1 MTNNNNLQIYHQMVL
16 YLQIYLEDVAKATN
30 VSKHLQ
36 LFWMFSCLSM
46 FSFHHDH
53 GYSDQ
58 HVCTNIQC
66 VWRAGIHQWH
76 WLYSTTL
83 DLSPPIN
90 VSLPVLPVHGDPDH
104 RTDILGVLGV
114 NVAVPLL
121 TLWSTVAFV
130 FCQLQLFKIL

>member
-30 VSKHLQ
+30 VSNYLE

-46 FSFHHDH
+46 FSFH

-76 WLYSTTL
+76 WLCSTTL

-90 VSLPVLPVHGDPDH
+90 VSLPVLPIHGDPDH

-130 FCQLQLFKIL
+130 FCQLQLFQIL

>member
-30 VSKHLQ
+30 VSNYLE

-46 FSFHHDH
+46 FSFH

-76 WLYSTTL
+76 WLCSTTL

-90 VSLPVLPVHGDPDH
+90 VSLPVLPIHGDPDH